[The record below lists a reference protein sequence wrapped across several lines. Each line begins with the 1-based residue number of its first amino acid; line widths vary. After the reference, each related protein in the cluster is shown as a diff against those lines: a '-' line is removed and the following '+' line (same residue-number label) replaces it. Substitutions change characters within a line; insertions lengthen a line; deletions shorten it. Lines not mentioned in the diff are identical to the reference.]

1 MEYEIKR
8 QEKVLNEGGT
18 IVQET
23 RLWDPDKGVTAPM
36 RSKEEAHDYR
46 YFPEPDL
53 VPLRITTEMVEAVR
67 KTLPELPAAK
77 HARFM
82 EEYGLPGYDAGVLTA
97 EKALAEFF
105 EAAVKAQ
112 VETTGLSG
120 KALGKE
126 TSNWVTV
133 EWLGLLHRGKPGV
146 GGGTEPMTIIQSPVS
161 PKGLAELLVLKR
173 RGEVSGPI
181 AKSVLEEMFET
192 GQSAVAIVKAKGL
205 TQVSDEG
212 ALETV
217 IDEVMVKSPAQLAQ
231 YRSGKEAL
239 FGFFVGQAMKASGG
253 KANPAKVNELLKRKL
268 AG

>member
-1 MEYEIKR
+1 
-8 QEKVLNEGGT
+8 
-18 IVQET
+18 
-23 RLWDPDKGVTAPM
+23 
-36 RSKEEAHDYR
+36 
-46 YFPEPDL
+46 
-53 VPLRITTEMVEAVR
+53 
-67 KTLPELPAAK
+67 
-77 HARFM
+77 
-82 EEYGLPGYDAGVLTA
+82 
-97 EKALAEFF
+97 
-105 EAAVKAQ
+105 
-112 VETTGLSG
+112 
-120 KALGKE
+120 
-126 TSNWVTV
+126 
-133 EWLGLLHRGKPGV
+133 
-146 GGGTEPMTIIQSPVS
+146 MTIIQSPVS